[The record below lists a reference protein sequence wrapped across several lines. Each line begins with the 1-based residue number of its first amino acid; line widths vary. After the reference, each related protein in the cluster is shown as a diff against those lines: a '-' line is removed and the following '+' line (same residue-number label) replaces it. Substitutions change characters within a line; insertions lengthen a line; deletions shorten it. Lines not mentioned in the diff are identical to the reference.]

1 VIRPRAATL
10 AARGGR
16 RVIYGPHLEDVA
28 REWVL
33 AHARTQTLGGDV
45 NQVRPATVAC
55 REHSAGHDLDVVA
68 LADLPHEPAHVL
80 AIGK

>member
-1 VIRPRAATL
+1 M
-10 AARGGR
+10 
-16 RVIYGPHLEDVA
+16 IYGPHLEDVA